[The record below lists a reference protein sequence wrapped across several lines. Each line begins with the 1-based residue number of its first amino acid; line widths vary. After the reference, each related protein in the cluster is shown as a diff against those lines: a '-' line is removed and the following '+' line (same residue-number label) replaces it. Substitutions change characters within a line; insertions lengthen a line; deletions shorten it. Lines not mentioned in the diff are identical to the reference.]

1 MNNLNKTLKK
11 WQALN
16 RKTRIAILSGAGVIF
31 VLAFYFM
38 MIAPRMQQLDIAN
51 QAVERAKTGY
61 AFIIN
66 NAPALKNATNNAGIV
81 NLSIPVKDAVFQV
94 ANEINLTG
102 VNAFEKNDKNTV
114 TVTIKNALPYA
125 KVADLLTKLEKSY
138 GITVN
143 DIVLDKQGDG
153 VVYVTRLIV
162 VRLEEGEE

>member
-1 MNNLNKTLKK
+1 M
-11 WQALN
+11 
-16 RKTRIAILSGAGVIF
+16 
-31 VLAFYFM
+31 
-38 MIAPRMQQLDIAN
+38 
-51 QAVERAKTGY
+51 
-61 AFIIN
+61 
-66 NAPALKNATNNAGIV
+66 
-81 NLSIPVKDAVFQV
+81 

>member
-16 RKTRIAILSGAGVIF
+16 RKTRIAILAGTGVIF

-38 MIAPRMQQLDIAN
+38 MIAPIMQQLDIAK

-125 KVADLLTKLEKSY
+125 KVADLLTKLENSY
-138 GITVN
+138 GITVK

-162 VRLEEGEE
+162 VRLGEGEE

>member
-143 DIVLDKQGDG
+143 DIVLDKQDDG